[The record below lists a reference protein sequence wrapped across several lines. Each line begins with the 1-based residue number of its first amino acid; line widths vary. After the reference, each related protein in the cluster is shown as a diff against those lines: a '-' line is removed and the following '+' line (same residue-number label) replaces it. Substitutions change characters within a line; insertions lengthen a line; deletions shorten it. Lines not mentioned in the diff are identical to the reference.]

1 MLQTLWAHRICDHP
15 QIQWYLDL
23 RTVTDATSHNLAF
36 GPASPSHLGF
46 APPSPSYP
54 GSPKGLN
61 HPWRAPAPTI
71 HTVLLAWSHPSTSQR
86 FGGQPPSLAF
96 WSGSCIHAGTERCTQ
111 RDPAPVHAA
120 RSRSHMAREHPACGC
135 GVSSMA
141 GAVLVLLRHVGP
153 ARRGLTVDYS
163 LCLCISVHNAPH
175 ICILQ
180 CALN

>member
-1 MLQTLWAHRICDHP
+1 MRRAIIWP
-15 QIQWYLDL
+15 LDL
-23 RTVTDATSHNLAF
+23 H
-36 GPASPSHLGF
+36 PHLIWALHLRHHLIR
-46 APPSPSYP
+46 APQ
-54 GSPKGLN
+54 KGLIT
-61 HPWRAPAPTI
+61 PGEPLPQPS
-71 HTVLLAWSHPSTSQR
+71 TVLLAWSHPSTSQR